1 MSADVGCALAVLR
14 LFCCIGVALVA
25 GCVGP
30 ISDGF
35 GRFGA
40 SMLLHNRTARLVVVG
55 YLLCLH
61 ILVWFA
67 IHRLQ
72 SCIVARSDLSLE
84 LLEDDDAGLDEND
97 LAMPSSA
104 MIGGGGGE
112 AAATAAAGGG
122 GGGAGD
128 PDERF
133 GR

>member
-1 MSADVGCALAVLR
+1 
-14 LFCCIGVALVA
+14 
-25 GCVGP
+25 
-30 ISDGF
+30 
-35 GRFGA
+35 
-40 SMLLHNRTARLVVVG
+40 MLLHNRTARLVVVG

-104 MIGGGGGE
+104 MIGGGGE
-112 AAATAAAGGG
+112 AAATAAAAGGG
-122 GGGAGD
+122 GTGD